1 MSDKAGLPILFFV
14 LFFETPEGWAE
25 WLEENVAAPGVWLKF
40 AKKGSGVK
48 SINYALA
55 LDVALQYGWIDTMA
69 NKLDD
74 TFYLQKFTPR
84 RAKSVWSKR
93 NREKVEA
100 FIAEG
105 KLKPAGLAEVER
117 AKADGRWEVAYV
129 GQSEAVVPED
139 FLAELAKNKKAQAF
153 YETLNKTNRYA
164 IYYRLQN
171 SKKTE
176 TRARNIQKFITMLAE
191 GKKFY

>member
-1 MSDKAGLPILFFV
+1 MNASQGELPI
-14 LFFETPEGWAE
+14 LFFETPEEWAG
-25 WLEENVAAPGVWLKF
+25 WLEENIAAPGVWLKF

-74 TFYLQKFTPR
+74 TFYVQKFTPR

-100 FIAEG
+100 FMTEG
-105 KLKPAGLAEVER
+105 KMKPAGLAEVER
-117 AKADGRWEVAYV
+117 AKADGRWEAAYV
-129 GQSEAVVPED
+129 GQSEASVPED
-139 FLAELAKNKKAQAF
+139 FLTELAKNKKAQAF

-171 SKKTE
+171 SKRPE
-176 TRARNIQKFITMLAE
+176 TRTRNIQKFIDLLAE